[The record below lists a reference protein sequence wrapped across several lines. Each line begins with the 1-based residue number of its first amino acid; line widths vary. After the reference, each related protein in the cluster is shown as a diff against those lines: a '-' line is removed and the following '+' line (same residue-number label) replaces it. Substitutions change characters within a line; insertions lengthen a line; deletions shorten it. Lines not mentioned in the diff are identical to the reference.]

1 LRTSKKAHPQIREV
15 MVPLLKE
22 LKAKPNLGLLFEDI
36 EVQE

>member
-1 LRTSKKAHPQIREV
+1 V

-36 EVQE
+36 EVSDGIQ